1 MRAARRVD
9 FPIPPICDRADQCV
23 ASVWRSKGIARCHR
37 VVFDA
42 LLWQTPWRRL
52 GVHSAGSLDGGHY
65 PPCSR
70 PTSQHGD
77 ACTQGRWRKPSRNKP
92 PGPIYIERQRSPTGM
107 PQRQKPQCV
116 ARSRALQANER
127 RRSGA
132 LQATELGS
140 HLASA
145 RKRRKAATVCL
156 KFR

>member
-23 ASVWRSKGIARCHR
+23 APVWRYKGIARCHR

-77 ACTQGRWRKPSRNKP
+77 ACTQGGGASLQGTSRQDRFISRDKDRPRGCHRGRSRNVWLEAELCRQTSAVEAELCRRQSCAA
-92 PGPIYIERQRSPTGM
+92 ILQTLENEERQRP
-107 PQRQKPQCV
+107 C
-116 ARSRALQANER
+116 A
-127 RRSGA
+127 
-132 LQATELGS
+132 
-140 HLASA
+140 
-145 RKRRKAATVCL
+145 
-156 KFR
+156 